1 MNKPAEICDFV
12 LTEQLDILGVTEA
25 WLKGDARDGPTLADI
40 QTTLQQYRLLKLPRT
55 GKKGG
60 GLCIFL
66 RNSFT
71 TKKRCHSFV
80 TFECLE
86 VSISSSDQDTLTM
99 ILIYRP
105 PARGQNSALFFVEFS
120 RLLESVNLLCTK
132 LIICGDF
139 NIHTDNNMDADARSL
154 KDLLESGGLKQMISE
169 PTHKR
174 GHTLDLLIVR
184 ESEGITDNI
193 RVLPAMPSDHAAI
206 MFTAAL
212 ARPPASRQQVRHRK
226 LRSIDYEQFSR
237 DSKRKL
243 RSAERKWRKSGTVT
257 DKQVMKASLTDYQC
271 VLKKAKCAYH
281 REKIAGSNSKELFK
295 VVHELT
301 VERYD
306 QLLPSHSSKDELCQR
321 FSDYFND
328 KISKL
333 RALTTNV
340 NLSPVPSSTEAT
352 LEGSACQL
360 EEFHQV
366 SEKDVRKI
374 IKSKKVKTCV
384 LDPVPACVFSGCLNT
399 LLPAITYMANQSL
412 MSANFPTSHLT
423 CSHLTCLEESRKC
436 AFKTTP
442 QIQHHCGGTCLKDR

>member
-1 MNKPAEICDFV
+1 
-12 LTEQLDILGVTEA
+12 
-25 WLKGDARDGPTLADI
+25 
-40 QTTLQQYRLLKLPRT
+40 
-55 GKKGG
+55 
-60 GLCIFL
+60 
-66 RNSFT
+66 
-71 TKKRCHSFV
+71 
-80 TFECLE
+80 
-86 VSISSSDQDTLTM
+86 
-99 ILIYRP
+99 
-105 PARGQNSALFFVEFS
+105 
-120 RLLESVNLLCTK
+120 
-132 LIICGDF
+132 
-139 NIHTDNNMDADARSL
+139 MDADARSL
-154 KDLLESGGLKQMISE
+154 NDLLESGGLKQMISE

-184 ESEGITDNI
+184 ESEGIIDNI

-212 ARPPASRQQVRHRK
+212 ARPPASRQQVRHRM

-237 DSKRKL
+237 DIEGNFSNIGDLDDLDLAQKVDTYNSTLKAALDKHAAISSRSIQLRPHAPWYDESLKARPRKL

-257 DKQVMKASLTDYQC
+257 DKQMMKASLTDYQC

-301 VERYD
+301 VERSD

-333 RALTTNV
+333 RASTTNV
-340 NLSPVPSSTEAT
+340 KLSPVPSSTEAT
-352 LEGSACQL
+352 LERSACQL

-374 IKSKKVKTCV
+374 IKSKKVKTCA

-399 LLPAITYMANQSL
+399 LLPAITDMANQSL
-412 MSANFPTSHLT
+412 MSANFPTSLKSAVVTPILKKQNLDPEDLKNFRPISNIPLLGKVIERVVSQQLT
-423 CSHLTCLEESRKC
+423 SYLASNSS
-436 AFKTTP
+436 P
-442 QIQHHCGGTCLKDR
+442 I